1 MNPPAKPLAPLIE
14 PPESAAGRR
23 ERLRMAAQRHM
34 SKLVVSP
41 TCALVLLFIYGF
53 ILWTG
58 YLSLTGSRMLP
69 VSELAGIDSYLRL
82 WRMPRWSLALTNLL
96 VFGGLF
102 VALSLAIGVALAVL
116 LDRRLRTDGVLRII
130 YLYPMALSYIVTGVV
145 WRWILD
151 PTVGLQ
157 HFVRDLGFESFAF
170 DWVVRQD
177 RAIYALVIAAV
188 WQSSGFVMALFLA
201 AFRGVDPEIV
211 RAAELD
217 GASVARTYS
226 GIVLPSVRPVF
237 MSAVVILINMAVK
250 NFDLVIALTGGGP
263 GHATDLPAT
272 FLYEMTFRR
281 DQINIGAASAMTLLA
296 TVMAIIVPY
305 LYSELRRPHRG

>member
-1 MNPPAKPLAPLIE
+1 MTDRRLIDEPSTPL
-14 PPESAAGRR
+14 GRR
-23 ERLRMAAQRHM
+23 ERLRRIAQRHM

-41 TCALVLLFIYGF
+41 TCAVVVLFIYGF

-69 VSELAGIDSYLRL
+69 VYDLTGFGNYLRL
-82 WRMPRWSLALTNLL
+82 WQMPRWNLAITNLL
-96 VFGGLF
+96 VFGALF
-102 VALSLAIGVALAVL
+102 VASSLAIGVGLAVL
-116 LDRRLRTDGVLRII
+116 LDRRIRTDGILRII

-151 PTVGLQ
+151 PAVGIQ
-157 HFVRDLGFESFAF
+157 HFVRDLGFESFTF
-170 DWVVRQD
+170 DWIVRQD

-188 WQSSGFVMALFLA
+188 WQSSGFVMALVLA
-201 AFRGVDPEIV
+201 AIRGVDPEIV

-217 GASVARTYS
+217 GASVSRTYW

-237 MSAVVILINMAVK
+237 MSAVVILVFMAVK

-263 GHATDLPAT
+263 GHASDLPTT

-281 DQINIGAASAMTLLA
+281 NQINIGTASAMTLLA

-305 LYSELRRPHRG
+305 LYSELRRPNRG